1 MECELNG
8 KKLKYESGKVW
19 LWREYW
25 GRQKLNVPKWYVLK
39 GCVKKDGYRAVNIN
53 YKIYLYHRVVYFIHH
68 QEWDIHNSSTDN
80 SIDHIDRNP
89 LNNNIENLR
98 VVTNQQNQW
107 NVNAKGFYFNK
118 ANGKYMAYITLD
130 WKQKYLGYFVN
141 EEDARNAYLIAKK
154 EYHTF

>member
-1 MECELNG
+1 M
-8 KKLKYESGKVW
+8 
-19 LWREYW
+19 
-25 GRQKLNVPKWYVLK
+25 PKWYVLK

-98 VVTNQQNQW
+98 VVTNQQNSW
-107 NVNAKGFYFNK
+107 NADRKGYYLDK
-118 ANGKYMAYITLD
+118 ATGKYLARIGVD
-130 WKQKYLGYFVN
+130 GKQKYLGMFVS
-141 EEDARNAYLIAKK
+141 EEDARDAYLNAKA
-154 EYHTF
+154 EYHIF